1 MGESRIY
8 LDYAA
13 TAPLMPEALQ
23 AMAPWLEGGNFG
35 NPSSLHADGRAA
47 RGVLDIAREQVSNA
61 LGCEF
66 GEVVFTSGGTEAIN
80 LALVGVALA
89 AMDGHRT
96 RVLVGA
102 TEHHAVL
109 ETEPVL
115 AALGCAVELIPVD
128 GFGRIDL
135 SVLDELLAD
144 DVLLVSVMFAN
155 NELGTWQPVQEV
167 ARLAAR
173 HDARFHCDAVQTFGI
188 PGPDDEPWNVGSL
201 GADLVSVSA
210 HKLGGPKG
218 VGALYVKAGTPI
230 EPVMRGGGQE
240 REMRAGTENVAGIA
254 GFGAVTTRSTDARGR
269 LKARNAFASALE
281 GVEFTVPDDVPTH
294 PGILHVRA
302 SGLSA
307 ETILIR
313 LDRAGVSASS
323 GAACSSGAI
332 EPSHVLTACGYSTLE
347 AKEGL
352 RFSFGDA
359 TPVAE
364 AITAARRL
372 NEIIAELGCVRAR

>member
-1 MGESRIY
+1 MVDRRIY

-13 TAPLMPEALQ
+13 TAPLQPAARQ
-23 AMAPWLEGGNFG
+23 AMEPWLTAGFG
-35 NPSSLHADGRAA
+35 NPSSLHAEGRAA
-47 RGVLDIAREQVSNA
+47 KDALDIARERVSNA
-61 LGCEF
+61 FGCEF
-66 GEVVFTSGGTEAIN
+66 GEIVFTSGGTEAIN

-89 AMDGHRT
+89 GMDGHRT

-102 TEHHAVL
+102 VEHHAVL

-115 AALGCAVELIPVD
+115 AVLGCAVELVPVD
-128 GFGRIDL
+128 AEGRVDL
-135 SVLDELLAD
+135 AALDELLAE

-155 NELGTWQPVQEV
+155 NELGTWQPVAEV
-167 ARLAAR
+167 ARLAA
-173 HDARFHCDAVQTFGI
+173 HHGALFHCDAVQAFGI
-188 PGPDDEPWNVGSL
+188 PGPDGAPWTVDSIGASL
-201 GADLVSVSA
+201 ISVSA

-218 VGALYVKAGTPI
+218 VGALYVKAGTLI
-230 EPVMRGGGQE
+230 EPVLRGGGQE

-254 GFGAVTTRSTDARGR
+254 GFGAVTTAPSDAKKR
-269 LKARNAFASALE
+269 LAARNAFASELADL
-281 GVEFTVPDDVPTH
+281 EFTLPLDVPTH

-302 SGLSA
+302 VGLSA

-313 LDRAGVSASS
+313 LDRAGVGASS

-332 EPSHVLTACGYSTLE
+332 EPSHVLTACGYSMLE

-359 TPVAE
+359 TSVEDAV
-364 AITAARRL
+364 TAARRL
-372 NEIIAELGCVRAR
+372 NEIVAELRSARAR